1 MEPGVFG
8 LLKLKLHL
16 EDNCTEVIPFQIG
29 GLTVQGDMEPKSRSP
44 ERERVR
50 KPCSDDFSKCTGMEH
65 LGWKLSQEIKLESFR
80 GMQQPWKTQW
90 QDFLKTLP
98 CPHVG
103 WEEDSEML
111 SSVPWD
117 DPKAFLASFEQ
128 VARACQWPRGEWV
141 PRLLPALSGEAKRAF
156 SGLEAKDKEDY
167 GKVKEAIL
175 RGEAIRIEVQRQ
187 HFRQFRFQEIEDP
200 RRVYGQLQ
208 RLCRQW
214 LKPERHTKEQILEL
228 LILEQ
233 FLASL
238 PPELQSWIR
247 PGGSDTYSQA
257 AALIEN
263 FLLNRQEVKEPSQE
277 VIAKTALSEERIA
290 LDVDQEAIYKDIK
303 QDNHGGIHL
312 LGEEM
317 PRIKAGSSI
326 MGVGRWDLV
335 KLKDAGVS
343 LNVVGSTPTQSGQQT
358 MFWQVMQEE
367 DGDADSLEGLLV
379 PKPDLA
385 SNPEEEEDEQVFI
398 RFPVESERIPDPRTG
413 PRDSSFS
420 EAAPSPSGGTRFSR
434 KTSCPL
440 RDFTGSHWKHP
451 RWTEDEIQAFIEIW
465 GDTSVQRALFSNYRT
480 VSQFEWISCQMKA
493 RGYDRNWLQCREKAK
508 HLRKSYKDC
517 LGGHSH
523 WGSGRRT
530 WPFFNQL
537 NQFLRVEQELVVP
550 REIGRKEVQHHLVD
564 RRRKRVKNSASP
576 GAKVAQVQVEIEARE
591 LQSKKQAKHASRLSN
606 GTSRS
611 GSHKPPLTSAERMR
625 NIRKSQQERT
635 ADVGRDRGGIE
646 DSAAGSALQEPA
658 LPGSHKANLAPSSEI
673 EKAWE
678 ECERKAV
685 EKLQGYLREKGWKL
699 QTGHSSRTGIL
710 QDVLSI
716 VCKGRTAASLPV
728 LTSPVRDPPSFP
740 SPTPRSE
747 TSTESQVSAEPC
759 KNSEASSPPPPPPPP
774 LPPPPPSSQGGL
786 SDRSIRLKRK
796 RSLPA
801 RFQC

>member
-1 MEPGVFG
+1 
-8 LLKLKLHL
+8 
-16 EDNCTEVIPFQIG
+16 
-29 GLTVQGDMEPKSRSP
+29 MEPKSGSP
-44 ERERVR
+44 EGERVR
-50 KPCSDDFSKCTGMEH
+50 KPCSDDFSKCTEMEQ
-65 LGWKLSQEIKLESFR
+65 LGWKLSQEIKRESFR
-80 GMQQPWKTQW
+80 GLQQPWKTQW

-98 CPHVG
+98 SPHMG
-103 WEEDSEML
+103 REEDSEML
-111 SSVPWD
+111 ASAPWD
-117 DPKAFLASFEQ
+117 DPKAFLISFEQ
-128 VARACQWPRGEWV
+128 VAQACQWPTGEWV

-156 SGLEAKDKEDY
+156 SGLEARDKEDY
-167 GKVKEAIL
+167 GKVKAAIL

-214 LKPERHTKEQILEL
+214 LKPERRTKEQILEL

-247 PGGSDTYSQA
+247 AGGSDTCSQA
-257 AALIEN
+257 VALIEN

-277 VIAKTALSEERIA
+277 AIAKSSLGEERVT
-290 LDVDQEAIYKDIK
+290 LDVDEEEIYKDIK
-303 QDNHGGIHL
+303 QNNSGVIHL
-312 LGEEM
+312 LGNGSKDCGDSSSLLPPEGEETDQAS
-317 PRIKAGSSI
+317 PSK
-326 MGVGRWDLV
+326 DLMN
-335 KLKDAGVS
+335 LKDAGVS
-343 LNVVGSTPTQSGQQT
+343 LNVVEPTPIQSGQQT

-367 DGDADSLEGLLV
+367 DGDAESLEGLLV

-385 SNPEEEEDEQVFI
+385 SNPEEGEEEPSYIQ
-398 RFPVESERIPDPRTG
+398 FPVDSERIPNHETG
-413 PRDSSFS
+413 PKDSSLS
-420 EAAPSPSGGTRFSR
+420 EAAPRPSGGARFSR
-434 KTSCPL
+434 NISCPL

-451 RWTEDEIQAFIEIW
+451 RWTDDEIQAFIEIW

-523 WGSGRRT
+523 WGSGRRA

-564 RRRKRVKNSASP
+564 RRRKRVKNAAGP
-576 GAKVAQVQVEIEARE
+576 VAKTAQVQVEVEARE
-591 LQSKKQAKHASRLSN
+591 LQSKKQAKHPPRLSN

-611 GSHKPPLTSAERMR
+611 GSQKPPLTNAERMR
-625 NIRKSQQERT
+625 NIRKSWQERR
-635 ADVGRDRGGIE
+635 ADVGQARGGTG
-646 DSAAGSALQEPA
+646 DSATGSTFMDPA
-658 LPGSHKANLAPSSEI
+658 LPGSHKADPAPSSEI

-685 EKLQGYLREKGWKL
+685 EKLEGYLREKGWKL

-716 VCKGRTAASLPV
+716 VCKGRTAPSLPV
-728 LTSPVRDPPSFP
+728 LTSPAQEPPFS

-747 TSTESQVSAEPC
+747 TSTESQVSAEPS
-759 KNSEASSPPPPPPPP
+759 KNSEASSASPPPPPPP
-774 LPPPPPSSQGGL
+774 LPPSSQGSL

>member
-1 MEPGVFG
+1 
-8 LLKLKLHL
+8 
-16 EDNCTEVIPFQIG
+16 
-29 GLTVQGDMEPKSRSP
+29 MEPKSRSP
-44 ERERVR
+44 EGERVR
-50 KPCSDDFSKCTGMEH
+50 KPCSDDFSKCTEMEH

-111 SSVPWD
+111 ASVPWD

-277 VIAKTALSEERIA
+277 VIAKTALAEERIT

-312 LGEEM
+312 SGNGSKDCGDSSSLLLPEGEET
-317 PRIKAGSSI
+317 
-326 MGVGRWDLV
+326 D
-335 KLKDAGVS
+335 
-343 LNVVGSTPTQSGQQT
+343 Q
-358 MFWQVMQEE
+358 
-367 DGDADSLEGLLV
+367 DSPKGLLV

-385 SNPEEEEDEQVFI
+385 SNPEEEDDEQVFI
-398 RFPVESERIPDPRTG
+398 QFPVESERIPDPGTG
-413 PRDSSFS
+413 DEKRPWMQLKSSQMEGETETLTEFSQWNIPTTTTIHEQSCKPSTDPGKVPLDAEPRDTLENFICN
-420 EAAPSPSGGTRFSR
+420 E
-434 KTSCPL
+434 TS
-440 RDFTGSHWKHP
+440 
-451 RWTEDEIQAFIEIW
+451 
-465 GDTSVQRALFSNYRT
+465 
-480 VSQFEWISCQMKA
+480 
-493 RGYDRNWLQCREKAK
+493 
-508 HLRKSYKDC
+508 
-517 LGGHSH
+517 
-523 WGSGRRT
+523 
-530 WPFFNQL
+530 
-537 NQFLRVEQELVVP
+537 
-550 REIGRKEVQHHLVD
+550 
-564 RRRKRVKNSASP
+564 
-576 GAKVAQVQVEIEARE
+576 E
-591 LQSKKQAKHASRLSN
+591 LQSMAEEPLVSDYCRKYHYRPGFVMTYPGEDPTECATWVENGQPKPCPRIQPGEKPFGCPRCGKCFQQKEHLMHHRQLHGAEIPHGYPDIGKIFQQRDDLLRGFRAGKRLYECPECGKNFPTRETLIRHVRIHTGERPFECPQCGQFFRQRAHLIRHQRIHTGERPYACPECGRSFSRRDSLIDHQRKHIHEKPYQCPECGKSFC
-606 GTSRS
+606 
-611 GSHKPPLTSAERMR
+611 HK
-625 NIRKSQQERT
+625 
-635 ADVGRDRGGIE
+635 G
-646 DSAAGSALQEPA
+646 ALLKHQRV
-658 LPGSHKANLAPSSEI
+658 H
-673 EKAWE
+673 
-678 ECERKAV
+678 V
-685 EKLQGYLREKGWKL
+685 
-699 QTGHSSRTGIL
+699 TT
-710 QDVLSI
+710 I
-716 VCKGRTAASLPV
+716 VV
-728 LTSPVRDPPSFP
+728 
-740 SPTPRSE
+740 
-747 TSTESQVSAEPC
+747 
-759 KNSEASSPPPPPPPP
+759 
-774 LPPPPPSSQGGL
+774 
-786 SDRSIRLKRK
+786 
-796 RSLPA
+796 
-801 RFQC
+801 